1 MSRVSAVALFSSL
14 FSIPAFAMPADL
26 ELDGDD
32 LALLAELQTRYPL
45 VSDDLFLEIGANADG
60 FINDDELIAAIDA
73 DFLPGPAGY
82 Q

>member
-1 MSRVSAVALFSSL
+1 
-14 FSIPAFAMPADL
+14 MPADL
-26 ELDGDD
+26 ELDGDG

-45 VSDDLFLEIGANADG
+45 VSDDLFLEIDANADG

-73 DFLPGPAGY
+73 DFLPGPTGY